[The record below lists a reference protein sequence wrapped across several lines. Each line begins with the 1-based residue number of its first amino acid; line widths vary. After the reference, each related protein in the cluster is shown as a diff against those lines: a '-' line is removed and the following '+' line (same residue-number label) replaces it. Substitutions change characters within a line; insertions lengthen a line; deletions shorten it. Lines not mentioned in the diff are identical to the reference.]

1 MPSIF
6 DRNYLGWVRRLR
18 TPDLYLWLRAILVLL
33 VAVQFVRLIWIVL
46 TPVGPYGDWRPAQAV
61 ILDPA
66 ARVALFRGFDP
77 YFRGG
82 AAEAPVDTVTS
93 LEMTLYGVRI
103 NAGSGRGSAIIA
115 GPDGVQTSYEIGE
128 EIAPGVTLHAVAFDH
143 VVLERGGARESL
155 YLDQSVPAE
164 TVGEENSAG
173 GGEATS
179 AAASSGRSALTADA
193 VRNAVAFTPRNDGG
207 RVTGIAVAPAGD
219 SGLFEAAGLRA
230 GDVIVAVNGRR
241 IASTADAAAL
251 ARQIRPGARI
261 SLEVERGATTV
272 PIAINLE

>member
-1 MPSIF
+1 MAAIF
-6 DRNYLGWVRRLR
+6 DRNYLAWVRRLR
-18 TPDLYLWLRAILVLL
+18 TPDPYFWLRAILILL
-33 VAVQFVRLIWIVL
+33 VAIQAVRLVWTVL
-46 TPVGPYGDWRPAQAV
+46 TPVGPYGDWRPSQAV

-77 YFRGG
+77 WFRGA
-82 AAEAPVDTVTS
+82 AAEGPADTVTS

-115 GPDGVQTSYEIGE
+115 GPDGVQVSYEVGE

-164 TVGEENSAG
+164 TVGDETASGEEEPAPAG
-173 GGEATS
+173 SRGAG
-179 AAASSGRSALTADA
+179 LTAEGVRDA
-193 VRNAVAFTPRNDGG
+193 IAFAPRSDGG
-207 RVTGIAVAPAGD
+207 RVTGIAVSPAGD
-219 SGLFEAAGLRA
+219 GALFEAAGLRA
-230 GDVIVAVNGRR
+230 GDVIVSVNGRR
-241 IASTADAAAL
+241 ITSTADAAAL

-261 SLEVERGATTV
+261 SLEIERGATTV
-272 PIAINLE
+272 PIALNLE